1 MGYCERYRGKSYV
14 SRGRPVV
21 RSLAM
26 QLVAHAQKV
35 LPRNR
40 ADWARAMHHEVEHIS
55 GDPVALAWALGCV
68 VASYMERAKTM
79 ISSDARVSR
88 WVLSF
93 EMLCC
98 FVPLTFLFAATV
110 MNLGHLDGA
119 TAIVALTVAITGP
132 VGLIFAFKLIVLN
145 RRLLNGL
152 AKVALCT
159 LAAWTVAVVSL
170 HDVSEHVLAGG
181 RSNADWWESFVLI
194 ALLPVLGTTHLIFL
208 ARRPSFMTS

>member
-1 MGYCERYRGKSYV
+1 MSERQ
-14 SRGRPVV
+14 PVL

-26 QLVAHAQKV
+26 HLVAHAQKV

-40 ADWARAMHHEVEHIS
+40 ADWARAMRHEVEHIS

-68 VASYMERAKTM
+68 AASYMERAKTM

-98 FVPLTFLFAATV
+98 FVPLTFLFVATV
-110 MNLGHLDGA
+110 MSLAHLDGT
-119 TAIVALTVAITGP
+119 TAIVALTVALTGP
-132 VGLIFAFKLIVLN
+132 VGLIFAFKIVVLN
-145 RRLLNGL
+145 RRLLTGL
-152 AKVALCT
+152 TKVALCT
-159 LAAWTVAVVSL
+159 FAAWTVAVVAL

-194 ALLPVLGTTHLIFL
+194 ALLPVLGTAHLIFL
-208 ARRPSFMTS
+208 ARRPAGSVATT